1 MPFAAY
7 GKYGVGKTRT
17 QIPRRVYGEASRT
30 AQADTN
36 HGDERSDHK
45 WIEPLR
51 EAVRSDEEYAHNEDH
66 SADHLADEVIAARP
80 YGGRSTKGSAS
91 QGRRGGGRPVR
102 AVLQPHQYGSDKGA
116 GKLSCEVARD
126 LIPRKSA
133 CDSQPQGYSRVDMRA
148 TELAHCIDCHTYGES
163 PSYRNGEPAGIF

>member
-1 MPFAAY
+1 NEHVESSSDYGAGKRTGYRYPGVGPIGMPFSAY

-80 YGGRSTKGSAS
+80 YGGRSTK
-91 QGRRGGGRPVR
+91 
-102 AVLQPHQYGSDKGA
+102 
-116 GKLSCEVARD
+116 
-126 LIPRKSA
+126 
-133 CDSQPQGYSRVDMRA
+133 DS
-148 TELAHCIDCHTYGES
+148 
-163 PSYRNGEPAGIF
+163 